1 MAVVRLARRDQPAE
15 DHRLAPSISRFS
27 RNGICRLRIVAQPR
41 LPIFASRNGRSTPS
55 NPKEM
60 PQAAAR
66 RVKKDSRDMPQ
77 VFGFAHVFI
86 AKPLHTFARHAL
98 NLGRTNP

>member
-1 MAVVRLARRDQPAE
+1 
-15 DHRLAPSISRFS
+15 
-27 RNGICRLRIVAQPR
+27 
-41 LPIFASRNGRSTPS
+41 
-55 NPKEM
+55 M

-98 NLGRTNP
+98 NLGRTNPGTRPLTEHRRPGGCEHENVRACP